1 MQLKY
6 YDLTE
11 SDLTLIVRVIIKLLV
26 AIKMTLTVKISI
38 NMNTIVLLIIKC

>member
-38 NMNTIVLLIIKC
+38 YMNTVVLLIIKC